1 MADRRW
7 MDKLTKVIN
16 TTWDPAGND
25 FVASV
30 TDNEANIILTRSADP
45 TRPIQNTYLGS
56 DDYLR
61 ARFEEYIMSLLSSVK
76 YAQAFDPKNA
86 FKTETALEDVIRD
99 EEKGKYRIRMCVNS
113 CTSSSTETMNCFFSK
128 YKVS

>member
-99 EEKGKYRIRMCVNS
+99 EEKGKY
-113 CTSSSTETMNCFFSK
+113 
-128 YKVS
+128 

>member
-1 MADRRW
+1 MP
-7 MDKLTKVIN
+7 LGIQQ
-16 TTWDPAGND
+16 
-25 FVASV
+25 V
-30 TDNEANIILTRSADP
+30 TDITMAKSRRSTLLNLSFPTDP

-86 FKTETALEDVIRD
+86 FKSESTLDEIMRD
-99 EEKGKYRIRMCVNS
+99 EEKGMVHDTQASPEDQSLMPI
-113 CTSSSTETMNCFFSK
+113 FIL
-128 YKVS
+128 

>member
-1 MADRRW
+1 MPLGIQQV
-7 MDKLTKVIN
+7 KG
-16 TTWDPAGND
+16 TTTLSLSISHYSTLALP
-25 FVASV
+25 
-30 TDNEANIILTRSADP
+30 TDP

-86 FKTETALEDVIRD
+86 FKSESTLDEIMRD
-99 EEKGKYRIRMCVNS
+99 EEKGMFLD
-113 CTSSSTETMNCFFSK
+113 T
-128 YKVS
+128 

>member
-1 MADRRW
+1 MENGTLEFFDPQLASLVSHTTADRRW

-16 TTWDPAGND
+16 ATWDPAGKRHY
-25 FVASV
+25 
-30 TDNEANIILTRSADP
+30 NIIPQRCISHCSTLALPTDP

-86 FKTETALEDVIRD
+86 FKSESTLDEIMRD
-99 EEKGKYRIRMCVNS
+99 EEKGMFYD
-113 CTSSSTETMNCFFSK
+113 T
-128 YKVS
+128 